1 MSNKSNALVTYESN
15 TGVSFLDKNRAVST
29 NLMNSPCNR
38 EKILFPYSRE
48 QWLENQKYRQKKSGA
63 KNSLS
68 VFFKG
73 LFSNNHGQVDILKIS
88 LGVALG
94 NALFYLVS
102 AL

>member
-15 TGVSFLDKNRAVST
+15 TGVSLLDKNRAVST
-29 NLMNSPCNR
+29 NFLNSSCNR
-38 EKILFPYSRE
+38 EEILFPYSRE
-48 QWLENQKYRQKKSGA
+48 RWLENQKYRQKKSGA
-63 KNSLS
+63 KNSPS
-68 VFFKG
+68 VFLKG
-73 LFSNNHGQVDILKIS
+73 LFSNNYGQVDIFKIS